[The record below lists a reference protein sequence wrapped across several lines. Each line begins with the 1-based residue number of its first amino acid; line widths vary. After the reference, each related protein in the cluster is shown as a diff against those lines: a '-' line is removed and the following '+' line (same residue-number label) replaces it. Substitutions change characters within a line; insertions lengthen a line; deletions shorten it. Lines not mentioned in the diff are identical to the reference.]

1 MTTLVLVIDKTESL
15 LSVRTL
21 ELDIDIYLFLREL
34 LTVLIKDC
42 WVSHPPERSYGVR
55 RGSVRHG

>member
-1 MTTLVLVIDKTESL
+1 MTTLVLVIDNTKSL

-42 WVSHPPERSYGVR
+42 CISHPPERSYGVR
-55 RGSVRHG
+55 HG